1 MRYDFDVIP
10 DSVSID
16 ENNAF
21 ASNSLPKTCYSRGEG
36 YGYTAFSIS
45 DSDLGYP
52 TQTGDIYVY
61 SAMSD
66 STCSSIRGYEYTAFE
81 QCAGSGYSSSDS
93 VESWESSKISGYNS
107 VTGSVTFSS
116 YSGKDCSSTPT
127 ASSTENIPVS
137 DYNAASCE
145 EDCREASVN
154 GLTYTKCR
162 RVKGG
167 VYIVSSTPSLTPTRS
182 PTALPTRSP
191 TALQPTAAPTPHK
204 TLLPTSVGA
213 AISLGSVLS
222 MLALSVSL
230 RLFEIK
236 GDATGDDAM

>member
-16 ENNAF
+16 GNNAF
-21 ASNSLPKTCYSRGEG
+21 ASNSLPKTCYSRGQG
-36 YGYTAFSIS
+36 DGYTAFNIS

-52 TQTGDIYVY
+52 TQTGKIKVY

-81 QCAGSGYSSSDS
+81 QCAGSGYSSINS

-116 YSGKDCSSTPT
+116 YSGKNCSSTPT
-127 ASSTENIPVS
+127 ATEENIPVS

-154 GLTYTKCR
+154 GLTYSKCR
-162 RVKGG
+162 REKGG
-167 VYIVSSTPSLTPTRS
+167 VYIVSSTPSLT
-182 PTALPTRSP
+182 PTRSP